1 MSDTPST
8 EAGRALLKTE
18 MDERLALAPW
28 ASRRHVAAILAIE
41 AQARAAAERENER
54 CHNAILALTG
64 ENERLRHIED
74 AALDVVRERFGLG
87 LQDAVDHLRAALQ
100 EPTDG

>member
-1 MSDTPST
+1 MSGFSDTPST

-41 AQARAAAERENER
+41 AQARAPLQA
-54 CHNAILALTG
+54 
-64 ENERLRHIED
+64 ENERLR
-74 AALDVVRERFGLG
+74 AALKDVANWRCDWPRHG
-87 LQDAVDHLRAALQ
+87 AIARAALQ
-100 EPTDG
+100 EPTDER